1 VNKKI
6 SAAVMAS
13 FLVIGLATPATA
25 ATAGGAC
32 TQSGQIVKIG
42 KNTYVCSKNPFFSPT
57 KLTYVWD
64 GCIELNTDYQAGIKE
79 AQTVL
84 RASEA
89 NRFQQ
94 IEPVGTTLKDLIKW
108 NALITYAKGN
118 IVHYG
123 STYYQATKTSVNKAP
138 TAANIGTT
146 KYWIVSKPTNANSKI
161 GQMPTP
167 SVVLATATKQI
178 TALTAA
184 SVKSTVAATKLKLNT
199 LAADL
204 TTKRAA
210 LEANQAPIQSVID
223 TLDPVLTELKSAVAL
238 VSITRDLVKDKCN
251 PRY

>member
-1 VNKKI
+1 MNKRI

-32 TQSGQIVKIG
+32 TKAGQIVKIG
-42 KNTYVCSKNPFFSPT
+42 NNTYVCAKNPFFSPT

-118 IVHYG
+118 IVYYG

-138 TAANIGTT
+138 TTANIGKT
-146 KYWIVSKPTNANSKI
+146 KFWIVSQPTNANSKI

-178 TALTAA
+178 AAVTSA
-184 SVKSTVAATKLKLNT
+184 SVKSTVPATKLKLNT

-210 LEANQAPIQSVID
+210 LEANQGPIQSVID

>member
-1 VNKKI
+1 VNKRI

-32 TQSGQIVKIG
+32 TKAGQIVKIG
-42 KNTYVCSKNPFFSPT
+42 NNTYVCAKNPFFSPT

-118 IVHYG
+118 IVYYG

-138 TAANIGTT
+138 TTANIGKT
-146 KYWIVSKPTNANSKI
+146 KFWIVSQPTNANSKI

-178 TALTAA
+178 AAVTSA
-184 SVKSTVAATKLKLNT
+184 SVKSTVPATKLKLNT

-210 LEANQAPIQSVID
+210 LEANQGPIQSVID

>member
-1 VNKKI
+1 MNKRI

-32 TQSGQIVKIG
+32 TQAGQIVKIG
-42 KNTYVCSKNPFFSPT
+42 NNTYVCAKNPFFSPT

-108 NALITYAKGN
+108 NALISYAKGN
-118 IVHYG
+118 IVYYG
-123 STYYQATKTSVNKAP
+123 STYYQATKTS
-138 TAANIGTT
+138 
-146 KYWIVSKPTNANSKI
+146 
-161 GQMPTP
+161 Q
-167 SVVLATATKQI
+167 
-178 TALTAA
+178 
-184 SVKSTVAATKLKLNT
+184 
-199 LAADL
+199 
-204 TTKRAA
+204 
-210 LEANQAPIQSVID
+210 
-223 TLDPVLTELKSAVAL
+223 
-238 VSITRDLVKDKCN
+238 
-251 PRY
+251 

>member
-1 VNKKI
+1 VNKRI

-32 TQSGQIVKIG
+32 TKAGQIVKIG
-42 KNTYVCSKNPFFSPT
+42 NNTYVCAKNPFFSPT

-118 IVHYG
+118 IVYYG
-123 STYYQATKTSVNKAP
+123 STYYQASKTSVNKAP
-138 TAANIGTT
+138 TTANIGKT
-146 KYWIVSKPTNANSKI
+146 KFWIVSQPTNANSKI

-178 TALTAA
+178 TDLTAA
-184 SVKSTVAATKLKLNT
+184 SVKSTVPATKLKLNT

-210 LEANQAPIQSVID
+210 LEANQGPIQSVID